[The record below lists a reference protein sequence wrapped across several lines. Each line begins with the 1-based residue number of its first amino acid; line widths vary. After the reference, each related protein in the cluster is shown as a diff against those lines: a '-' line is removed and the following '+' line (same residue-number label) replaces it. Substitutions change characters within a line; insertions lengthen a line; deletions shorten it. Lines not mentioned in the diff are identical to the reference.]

1 MKIPSLSRLH
11 VLAGGGLLALLVFA
25 SGFLLP
31 SGVAHAVL
39 YAPVVLVMLWSP
51 RRVDALAA
59 GALCTL
65 LTAAGFLLPN
75 RWSAG
80 GVTEHANAALALL
93 AIWITAGG
101 VYLRQGAERVRS
113 ELQSVLDIAIEGVIT
128 IDRTGRII
136 GMNSASERMFGYE
149 PGELTGRNVRVL
161 MPPPYRDEH
170 DGYLSRYLST
180 GQRRIIGIGRE
191 VVGLRK
197 DGSTFPL
204 DLAVGEWSDGATR
217 FTASLRDLTEH
228 RNMEQEVRQAQK
240 LEAIGRLAGGIAHDF
255 NNLLMGIVSC
265 CRIAE
270 QSSDAGEVQAQV
282 REIRAA
288 SERGAGLTRQLLT
301 FSRRSELVPEP
312 VLVDEVV
319 ERLETMLGRLLGE
332 HVELR
337 VELRAGHARVLID
350 PSQVE
355 QVLMN
360 LAINSRD
367 AMQQRGHLTVRT
379 AVVTCQEAG
388 VGGLGGVGIGRYV
401 ALEVADDGSGMT
413 EEVKARA
420 FDPFYTTKPPT
431 EGTGLGLS
439 TVYGVARQ
447 VGGHV
452 HLVSTLGRGT
462 TITLHLPVTEVEPAP
477 RLSGQSPEQRAR
489 DGGRITVLVV
499 EDDRLVRA
507 GVRHI
512 LAGMGHTVLLASDGA
527 QALRVCEEHPGRID
541 LLLTDILM
549 PGMTGGELAREV
561 AARLPGVRTLFM
573 SALPND
579 VLVEQGRI
587 AEGQPSLQKPFSDE
601 ELAAGVRAVLCG

>member
-1 MKIPSLSRLH
+1 
-11 VLAGGGLLALLVFA
+11 
-25 SGFLLP
+25 
-31 SGVAHAVL
+31 
-39 YAPVVLVMLWSP
+39 
-51 RRVDALAA
+51 
-59 GALCTL
+59 
-65 LTAAGFLLPN
+65 
-75 RWSAG
+75 
-80 GVTEHANAALALL
+80 
-93 AIWITAGG
+93 
-101 VYLRQGAERVRS
+101 
-113 ELQSVLDIAIEGVIT
+113 
-128 IDRTGRII
+128 
-136 GMNSASERMFGYE
+136 
-149 PGELTGRNVRVL
+149 
-161 MPPPYRDEH
+161 
-170 DGYLSRYLST
+170 
-180 GQRRIIGIGRE
+180 
-191 VVGLRK
+191 
-197 DGSTFPL
+197 
-204 DLAVGEWSDGATR
+204 
-217 FTASLRDLTEH
+217 
-228 RNMEQEVRQAQK
+228 
-240 LEAIGRLAGGIAHDF
+240 
-255 NNLLMGIVSC
+255 
-265 CRIAE
+265 
-270 QSSDAGEVQAQV
+270 VQAQV

-319 ERLETMLGRLLGE
+319 ERLETMLARLLGE

-367 AMQQRGHLTVRT
+367 AMRQRGHLAVRT
-379 AVVTCQEAG
+379 AVVTCQEPG

-401 ALEVADDGSGMT
+401 ALEVADDGSGMS

-439 TVYGVARQ
+439 TVYGIARQ

-452 HLVSTLGRGT
+452 HLVSALGRGT
-462 TITLHLPVTEVEPAP
+462 TITLHLPVTEVEPPP
-477 RLSGQSPEQRAR
+477 RLGGQSPEQRVR
-489 DGGRITVLVV
+489 DGGGITVLVV

-512 LAGMGHTVLLASDGA
+512 LAGMGHSVLLASDGA
-527 QALRVCEEHPGRID
+527 QALRICEEHPGRID

-587 AEGQPSLQKPFSDE
+587 AEGQLSLQKPFSDE
-601 ELAAGVRAVLCG
+601 ELAAGVRAVLSG